1 MGYSR
6 VLEEMSER
14 VVGAAG
20 AREKVAAAFKP
31 AISNVPDYAHDG
43 VSGNLLFFDG
53 EKKTRITPRDQ
64 RFKARLFLR
73 RF

>member
-1 MGYSR
+1 
-6 VLEEMSER
+6 MSER

-43 VSGNLLFFDG
+43 VSGQSFVF
-53 EKKTRITPRDQ
+53 
-64 RFKARLFLR
+64 R
-73 RF
+73 RRKENANNTSRSTI